1 MLANIALRQ
10 EFTEL
15 NTRYRRVAEM
25 RDLIGEKIVKC
36 RVWIS
41 EQKNFEDDEFLKF
54 MALAVYKVCQE
65 KILETAAELQ
75 EIQPRIQAL
84 QASVAN
90 RSYRTV
96 NSDGKVH

>member
-1 MLANIALRQ
+1 MEGKKAELKGRVMLENTALLK

-15 NTRYRRVAEM
+15 NTRYLRVMAM

-65 KILETAAELQ
+65 KIRETAAELQ
-75 EIQPRIQAL
+75 EIQPRI
-84 QASVAN
+84 
-90 RSYRTV
+90 
-96 NSDGKVH
+96 NS